1 MNPRDLETVRSAG
14 FPYPEDL
21 IQLFVGGSELHG
33 AKLAGTDDHDIY
45 GVYIEPPAVAL
56 GLDSDEHFVWSTA
69 SQHARNTPLGVDV
82 TLYSLRKWARLAC
95 KGNPT
100 CLHFLFVGHDPVT
113 SWTSI
118 VARREVFLS
127 RMCLKQFLGFAEDQ
141 LKRLTGEKG
150 RGKKGQRPELEVSHG
165 YDTKA
170 GFHTIRLLHECKE
183 LMETGRITLPRPE
196 KELLIDIRRGAWSMD
211 RLIREA
217 NALFL
222 ACTEAEK
229 TSPLRPTVDRHAVSK
244 LIAET
249 YQDHW
254 SRAKGRV
261 KAS

>member
-21 IQLFVGGSELHG
+21 IQLFVGGSALHG

-69 SQHARNTPLGVDV
+69 SQHARNTPLDVDV

-222 ACTEAEK
+222 ARTEAEK
-229 TSPLRPTVDRHAVSK
+229 TSPLRPTVDRHALSK